1 MADDESFFAAI
12 AAGDLAAVRAHLDAD
27 VELLRANGPQGASPA
42 LTALYHGH
50 GPLADELAARQG
62 PLTIFEAAAFDDADR
77 INELLLREPGA
88 VASWSPDGWQPLHLA
103 AFFGRA
109 AAARA
114 LLDADAPVDEPSRNV
129 QAVLPLHSA
138 AAGAHHELVWVLIAS
153 DADVQARQAG
163 GHTALHSAAGNADLE
178 SVRALLAAGA
188 DPEATDD
195 RGRTPRQLLP
205 SDADDS
211 VRELLL
217 P

>member
-1 MADDESFFAAI
+1 MADDDSFFAAI
-12 AAGDLAAVRAHLDAD
+12 AAGDLAAVRGHLDAD
-27 VELLRANGPQGASPA
+27 VELLTRSGPQGESPA

-62 PLTIFEAAAFDDADR
+62 PLTIFEAAAFDAADR
-77 INELLLREPGA
+77 INELLLREPAA
-88 VASWSPDGWQPLHLA
+88 VGSWSPDGWQPLHLA

-114 LLDADAPVDEPSRNV
+114 LLDADAPVDEPSRND

-138 AAGAHHELVWVLIAS
+138 AAAGHPELVWVLIAS
-153 DADVQARQAG
+153 DADVHARQTG
-163 GHTALHSAAGNADLE
+163 GYTALHSAAANADLE

-188 DPEATDD
+188 DPDATDD
-195 RGRTPRQLLP
+195 QGRTPRELLP
-205 SDADDS
+205 ADADHS